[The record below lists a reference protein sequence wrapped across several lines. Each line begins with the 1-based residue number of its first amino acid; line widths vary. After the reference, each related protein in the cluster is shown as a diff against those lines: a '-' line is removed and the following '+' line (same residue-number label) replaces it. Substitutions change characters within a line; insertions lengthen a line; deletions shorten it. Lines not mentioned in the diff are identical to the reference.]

1 MTEEKKGTP
10 FEQVLNEL
18 ADENQPFS
26 PKNLRAFSDL
36 DNSSLEKLKQA
47 WSGIP
52 VRRKISLLADLED
65 LMEADTLISCDT
77 VAKFA
82 IQDEDPQ
89 VRSQAIQLLWDCE
102 DVSLIPTFMEMLEND
117 PAEIVRAAAASAL
130 GKFILLGELE
140 EISREK
146 SSPVVAKLLE
156 VVQRKP
162 EGMIQ
167 RKSLESLGYSSE
179 DIVPHLILQ
188 AMQRDDAQWTASAIF
203 AMGRSLDERWEDIV
217 LEHISH
223 QDLSV
228 QIEAIR
234 AAGELEIRAANE
246 LLFELLDDE
255 EADNELLY
263 HIYWALSKI
272 GGKGVRERL
281 EQELQNAEDEDLMD
295 VLDMA
300 LENLDFTEDSE
311 DFDLFDIQ

>member
-10 FEQVLNEL
+10 FEQVLIEL
-18 ADENQPFS
+18 ADEIQPFS

-36 DNSSLEKLKQA
+36 DNTALEKLKQA

-52 VRRKISLLADLED
+52 VHRKISLLADLED
-65 LMEADTLISCDT
+65 LMEADTLISCDAL
-77 VAKFA
+77 AKFA

-102 DVSLIPTFMEMLEND
+102 DVSLIPTFMDMLEND

-146 SSPVVAKLLE
+146 SNPVVTKLLE

-167 RKSLESLGYSSE
+167 RKALESLGYSSE
-179 DIVPHLILQ
+179 DIIPKLIQQ

-203 AMGRSLDERWEDIV
+203 AMGRSLDERWEDTV
-217 LEHISH
+217 LEHINH
-223 QDLSV
+223 LDLSV

-234 AAGELEIRAANE
+234 AAGELEIKAANE
-246 LLFELLDDE
+246 LLFELLDDD

-281 EQELQNAEDEDLMD
+281 EQELQNAEDENLMD